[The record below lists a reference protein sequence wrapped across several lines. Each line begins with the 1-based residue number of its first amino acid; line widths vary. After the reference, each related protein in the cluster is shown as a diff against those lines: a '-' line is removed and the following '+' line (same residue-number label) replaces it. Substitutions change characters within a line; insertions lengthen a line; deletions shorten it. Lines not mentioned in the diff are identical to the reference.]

1 VKRRVLLLAIAA
13 AAGCIPDV
21 PSTDAIVSAPR
32 ILAVRG
38 DPAEAKP
45 GTPVVYTPLVAG
57 PGGTVVSPAVV
68 WAYCLAPKPLT
79 DDDVVSTA
87 CLGMGPLDPLGAG
100 ASVTAPL
107 PANACSLFGP
117 VTPAGGGRPRDPD
130 STGGYY
136 QPLRADLAGASTVFA
151 LERIACD
158 LADAPAAE
166 ATAFAAAYTLN
177 ANPQLAPLQA
187 TAGAMPVSLDQVLA
201 GSRVALTASWPP
213 SSAETY
219 AYYDAA
225 SNTVTSHRE
234 AMQVA
239 WYTTSGTLDEETT
252 QRAEDDPSTTSDNTW
267 TAPPAPGPAHLWIVL
282 RDSRGGVDFATYDVT
297 VRAPGSQ

>member
-1 VKRRVLLLAIAA
+1 MAA
-13 AAGCIPDV
+13 ASACIPDL

-57 PGGTVVSPAVV
+57 AGGTVMAPAVV

-87 CLGMGPLDPLGAG
+87 CLGMGPLEPLGAG
-100 ASVTAPL
+100 ASLTAPL

-136 QPLRADLAGASTVFA
+136 QPLRAALVGAAPVFA
-151 LERIACD
+151 LERVACD
-158 LADAPAAE
+158 LANAPAAE
-166 ATAFAAAYTLN
+166 ATAFEAAYTLN
-177 ANPQLAPLQA
+177 A
-187 TAGAMPVSLDQVLA
+187 T
-201 GSRVALTASWPP
+201 P
-213 SSAETY
+213 SSRRCKRRPGACR
-219 AYYDAA
+219 
-225 SNTVTSHRE
+225 SR
-234 AMQVA
+234 
-239 WYTTSGTLDEETT
+239 
-252 QRAEDDPSTTSDNTW
+252 STRSS
-267 TAPPAPGPAHLWIVL
+267 P
-282 RDSRGGVDFATYDVT
+282 
-297 VRAPGSQ
+297 VRASLSRPAGPRRAPRRTPPTTPPRTR